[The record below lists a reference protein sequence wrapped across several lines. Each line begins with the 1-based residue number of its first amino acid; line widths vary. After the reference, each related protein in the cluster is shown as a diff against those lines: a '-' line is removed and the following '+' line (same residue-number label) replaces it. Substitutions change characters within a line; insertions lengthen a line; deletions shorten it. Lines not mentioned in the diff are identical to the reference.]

1 VSAEYGVLGEINT
14 AARFKRGLAMPTFLW
29 EGKTAQGRV
38 LKGEIEAP
46 NLEAVF
52 GILRDRRIRP
62 VANRIREKGKGF
74 DKEITIPGF
83 AEKVKARDLS
93 VFTRQF
99 ATMIDAG
106 LPIVQCLDILSQQT
120 ESKVLRNTVRAIKQ
134 DVEGGATLAEALSR
148 HPKTFD
154 NLYVN
159 MVQAGETGGV
169 LNAILNRI
177 SLFIEKANK
186 LKKKVKGAMIYPCSI
201 IFVAVVVVAILLIFV
216 IPVFAELYGSMGKA
230 LPAPTQITINI
241 SNWFRSY
248 FLYMV
253 FALVGIIVAIRA
265 YYVTDNGRMNID
277 RLFLRLPVVG
287 DLLRKVAV
295 ARFSQNMA
303 ILLSSGVPIL
313 DGLAITARTAGNR
326 VIEKAIMDSRV
337 SISQGRT
344 VAEPLRDSKI
354 FPPMVCQMVAVGEQ
368 TGGLDTMLKKVAELY
383 EDEVDDAVAN
393 LTALMEPMI
402 MVFLGV
408 ILGGLVVSMYLPIFQ
423 LGSVVQ

>member
-1 VSAEYGVLGEINT
+1 
-14 AARFKRGLAMPTFLW
+14 MPIFLW

-38 LKGEIEAP
+38 LKGEVEAS

-52 GILRDRRIRP
+52 SILRDRRIRP
-62 VANRIREKGKGF
+62 IPNRIREKGRGL
-74 DKEITIPGF
+74 DKEISIPGF
-83 AEKVKARDLS
+83 GEKLKARDLS

-106 LPIVQCLDILSQQT
+106 LTIVQCLDIQAQQS
-120 ESKVLRNTVRAIKQ
+120 ESKVLRNTLRTIKQ
-134 DVEGGATLAEALSR
+134 DVEGGSTLAEALGK
-148 HPKTFD
+148 HPKIFD
-154 NLYVN
+154 DLYVN

-177 SLFIEKANK
+177 ALFIEKASK
-186 LKKKVKGAMIYPCSI
+186 LKKKVKGAMIYPCAI
-201 IFVAVVVVAILLIFV
+201 IIVAIVVVAILLIFV

-241 SNWFRSY
+241 SNWVRANS
-248 FLYMV
+248 LYML
-253 FALVGIIVAIRA
+253 FTLAGIIAAIRF
-265 YYVTDNGRMNID
+265 YYRTDNGQMNID
-277 RLFLRLPVVG
+277 RLLLRLPVVG

-344 VAEPLRDSKI
+344 VAEPLRESKI
-354 FPPMVCQMVAVGEQ
+354 FPPMVCQMVAVGEN
-368 TGGLDTMLKKVAELY
+368 TGGLDNMLRKVAELY

-402 MVFLGV
+402 MVILGV
-408 ILGGLVVSMYLPIFQ
+408 ILGGLVISMYLPIFQ
-423 LGSVVQ
+423 LGSVVS